1 MAMDRRRSVTF
12 AASSAAAVRIAAS
25 LKSVPVTAPTVVKAR
40 TEKSM
45 NTSPNTGAEPKT
57 PRQMWEDR
65 YGAEDGYVYGTAPN
79 DFLAASVADLARCEV
94 LCIAD
99 GEGRNGVYLA
109 GLGHTVTSMDM
120 TEAGMTKAAA
130 LAADRGVELTT
141 IVADLADFDLGENR
155 WDLIVSIFAHA
166 PPPIRAGVHA
176 RLATALRPTG
186 KLILEAYTPDQVGRG
201 TGGPPVPELTMTLDG
216 LRHELVDMTIETGH
230 ELVRSVIEG
239 PGHTGDGAVVQV
251 IATPSN

>member
-1 MAMDRRRSVTF
+1 M
-12 AASSAAAVRIAAS
+12 
-25 LKSVPVTAPTVVKAR
+25 
-40 TEKSM
+40 TE
-45 NTSPNTGAEPKT
+45 TPKDK
-57 PRQMWEDR
+57 WEAR
-65 YGAEDGYVYGTAPN
+65 YGTDDAYVYGTEPN
-79 DFLAASVADLARCEV
+79 DFLAASVAGLPASEV

-109 GLGHTVTSMDM
+109 GLGHTVTSMDL
-120 TEAGMTKAAA
+120 TDAGMSKATA
-130 LAADRGVELTT
+130 LATERGVELTT
-141 IVADLADFDLGENR
+141 IVADLADFELGENR

-176 RLATALRPTG
+176 RLATALRPGG

-216 LRHELVDMTIETGH
+216 LRGELVDMTIETGQ

-251 IATPSN
+251 IASPSV